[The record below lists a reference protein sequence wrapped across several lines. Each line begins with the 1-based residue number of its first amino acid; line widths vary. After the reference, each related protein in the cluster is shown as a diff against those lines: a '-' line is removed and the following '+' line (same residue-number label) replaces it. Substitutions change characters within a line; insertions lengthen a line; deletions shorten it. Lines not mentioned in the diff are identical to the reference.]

1 MDGLAIDS
9 GRGVVYMEVGK
20 STASRITGAG
30 MKILIGYDGSE
41 ESRKALDIVKQYAK
55 ILSAEAYVLAVVEG
69 GPHAVREVYQKA
81 EEDLTFA
88 KNSITAEG
96 IRCSAKL
103 SAQGLEPGED
113 LLQFAEEN
121 AIDLIIIGIQ
131 KRSKMGKLLFGSN
144 AQYVILNAACPV
156 LTVK

>member
-1 MDGLAIDS
+1 
-9 GRGVVYMEVGK
+9 
-20 STASRITGAG
+20 

-41 ESRKALDIVKQYAK
+41 ESKKALDIVKQYAK
-55 ILSAEAYVLAVVEG
+55 ILSAEAYVLTVVEG
-69 GPHAVREVYQKA
+69 GAHAVREVYQKA
-81 EEDLTFA
+81 EDDLTFA
-88 KNSITAEG
+88 KNSIAEEG
-96 IRCSAKL
+96 IRCTAKL

-113 LLQFAEEN
+113 LLQFAGEN
-121 AIDLIIIGIQ
+121 TIDLIIIGIQ

>member
-1 MDGLAIDS
+1 
-9 GRGVVYMEVGK
+9 
-20 STASRITGAG
+20 

-41 ESRKALDIVKQYAK
+41 ESNKALDIIKQYAK
-55 ILSAEAYVLAVVEG
+55 ILSAEAYVLTVVEG
-69 GPHAVREVYQKA
+69 GAHAVREVYQKA
-81 EEDLTFA
+81 EDDLTFA
-88 KNSITAEG
+88 KNSIAAVG
-96 IRCSAKL
+96 IRCTAKL

>member
-1 MDGLAIDS
+1 
-9 GRGVVYMEVGK
+9 
-20 STASRITGAG
+20 

-41 ESRKALDIVKQYAK
+41 ESGKALDIVKQYART
-55 ILSAEAYVLAVVEG
+55 LSAEAYVLTVVEG

-81 EEDLTFA
+81 EEDLIYA
-88 KNSITAEG
+88 KNAIAAEG
-96 IRCSAKL
+96 IRCTAKL

-113 LLQFAEEN
+113 LLQFSEEN

-131 KRSKMGKLLFGSN
+131 KRSRMGKLLFGSN
-144 AQYVILNAACPV
+144 AQYVILNAGCPV

>member
-1 MDGLAIDS
+1 
-9 GRGVVYMEVGK
+9 MEVGK
-20 STASRITGAG
+20 PTKNQSIGAG

-41 ESRKALDIVKQYAK
+41 ESKKALDIVKHYAK
-55 ILSAEAYVLAVVEG
+55 ILSAEALVLTVVEG
-69 GPHAVREVYQKA
+69 GAHAVREVYQKA
-81 EEDLTFA
+81 ENDLTFA
-88 KNSITAEG
+88 KNSIAAEG
-96 IRCSAKL
+96 IRCTAKL

>member
-1 MDGLAIDS
+1 
-9 GRGVVYMEVGK
+9 
-20 STASRITGAG
+20 
-30 MKILIGYDGSE
+30 MKILIGYDGSK

-55 ILSAEAYVLAVVEG
+55 ILSAEAYVLTVVEG

-88 KNSITAEG
+88 KNSIAAAG
-96 IRCSAKL
+96 VRCTAKL

-121 AIDLIIIGIQ
+121 AIDLIITGIQ

-144 AQYVILNAACPV
+144 AQDVILNAACPV

>member
-1 MDGLAIDS
+1 M
-9 GRGVVYMEVGK
+9 
-20 STASRITGAG
+20 GAD

-41 ESRKALDIVKQYAK
+41 ESKKSLDIVKQYAQ
-55 ILSAEAYVLAVVEG
+55 ILSAEAYVLTVVEG

-81 EEDLTFA
+81 ENDLTFA
-88 KNSITAEG
+88 KNSIAAAG
-96 IRCSAKL
+96 IRCTANL

>member
-1 MDGLAIDS
+1 
-9 GRGVVYMEVGK
+9 
-20 STASRITGAG
+20 

-41 ESRKALDIVKQYAK
+41 ESKKALDIVKQYAK
-55 ILSAEAYVLAVVEG
+55 ILSAEAYVLTVVEG

-81 EEDLTFA
+81 EDDLTYA
-88 KNSITAEG
+88 KNSIAAEG
-96 IRCSAKL
+96 IRCTAKL
-103 SAQGLEPGED
+103 SAQGLEPGEV

-121 AIDLIIIGIQ
+121 AIDLIVIGIQ

>member
-1 MDGLAIDS
+1 
-9 GRGVVYMEVGK
+9 
-20 STASRITGAG
+20 
-30 MKILIGYDGSE
+30 MKILIGYDGSQ
-41 ESRKALDIVKQYAK
+41 ESRKALDIVKQYAR
-55 ILSAEAYVLAVVEG
+55 ILSAEAYVLTVVEG
-69 GPHAVREVYQKA
+69 GAPVRDVYQKA

-88 KNSITAEG
+88 KNSIAAEG
-96 IRCSAKL
+96 IRCTAKL

-113 LLQFAEEN
+113 LVQFAEEN

-144 AQYVILNAACPV
+144 AQYVNLNAACPV

>member
-1 MDGLAIDS
+1 MG
-9 GRGVVYMEVGK
+9 
-20 STASRITGAG
+20 AS

-41 ESRKALDIVKQYAK
+41 ESKKALDIVKHYAK
-55 ILSAEAYVLAVVEG
+55 ILSAEALVLTVVEG

-88 KNSITAEG
+88 KNSIAAEG
-96 IRCSAKL
+96 IGCTAKL

-121 AIDLIIIGIQ
+121 AVDLIIIGIQ